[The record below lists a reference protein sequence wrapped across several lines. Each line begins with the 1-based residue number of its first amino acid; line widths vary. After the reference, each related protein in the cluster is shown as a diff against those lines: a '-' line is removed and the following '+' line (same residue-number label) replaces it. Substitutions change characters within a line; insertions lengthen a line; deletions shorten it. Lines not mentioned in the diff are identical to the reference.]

1 MYFLDSLQTVRSLQ
15 AVNDVLEGKVIREDG
30 LREGEAGIFIEVR
43 WFDQL
48 AGNAVKVSGIIA
60 DLHKISLVERVLS

>member
-1 MYFLDSLQTVRSLQ
+1 M
-15 AVNDVLEGKVIREDG
+15 NDVLEGKVIREDALQG
-30 LREGEAGIFIEVR
+30 DEAQVFINFR

-48 AGNAVKVSGIIA
+48 AGNAMKVSGIIA

>member
-1 MYFLDSLQTVRSLQ
+1 
-15 AVNDVLEGKVIREDG
+15 VNDVLEGKVIREDG